1 MVVWFQ
7 KETSSITGPRHEKK
21 KKKKTL
27 NMIWTQS
34 QSEKYEKQNEEA
46 KTEDRSQHMFGE
58 AGMGGGVSYYLQI

>member
-1 MVVWFQ
+1 M
-7 KETSSITGPRHEKK
+7 KKK

-46 KTEDRSQHMFGE
+46 KTEDRSQHMFGQ
-58 AGMGGGVSYYLQI
+58 AGMGVSHSHLQRLEVFHTIYRFSKIQN